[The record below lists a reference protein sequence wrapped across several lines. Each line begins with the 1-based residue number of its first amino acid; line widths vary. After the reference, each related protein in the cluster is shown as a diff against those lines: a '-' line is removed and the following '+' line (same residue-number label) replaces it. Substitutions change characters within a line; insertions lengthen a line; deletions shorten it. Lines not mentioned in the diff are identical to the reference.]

1 MSIGEAIMSLL
12 AIFGITG
19 AVIASW
25 FFFLYE
31 IMYKNDNKIDD

>member
-1 MSIGEAIMSLL
+1 MSIGELIIGFL
-12 AIFGITG
+12 AIFGILG